1 MFNSNVWWQVLG
13 SAHLKTTFTAMTKD
27 KLALFSKEAAPVK
40 SLGVSTWV
48 LWIIE
53 SCFQSAERK
62 INRSMKKHCQSHF
75 LVKVSIKA
83 LRNLLPTQTCILYDL
98 FSIPPLVSEKSVLF
112 TIENAGYIFV
122 SCLKAVNCK
131 KSSKVLRK
139 RLNMFGNT
147 VTKVCFL
154 LKPLVS
160 TKSDKNPGK

>member
-1 MFNSNVWWQVLG
+1 
-13 SAHLKTTFTAMTKD
+13 MTKD

-98 FSIPPLVSEKSVLF
+98 YYQYSAVSVREKC
-112 TIENAGYIFV
+112 FV
-122 SCLKAVNCK
+122 YK
-131 KSSKVLRK
+131 KK
-139 RLNMFGNT
+139 RELYF
-147 VTKVCFL
+147 C
-154 LKPLVS
+154 
-160 TKSDKNPGK
+160 